1 MSSLSIEERELSQE
15 VYSSNLCSYFE
26 SYGEHFAVYQNN
38 VSEQGYCYMLG
49 LISSNKGEGNMER
62 IEESQKALPYHQ
74 YQHFLTNSTW
84 SADKVIQQVA
94 SDQAL

>member
-1 MSSLSIEERELSQE
+1 MK
-15 VYSSNLCSYFE
+15 
-26 SYGEHFAVYQNN
+26 
-38 VSEQGYCYMLG
+38 LG